1 VLAANR
7 HEEIIKL
14 INKDRFVKVSQ
25 LSKMF
30 DVSEETIRRDLDKLE
45 RDGLLKKLHGGA
57 VPMDI
62 ANVEGIKPVMERM
75 EEHAKEKALIA
86 RLALELIDEGDT
98 LILDSGSTT
107 LQLARILDNK
117 KVTVITN
124 DIGIAYELSTKE
136 NVSLIV
142 TGGNLNSKSLSM
154 VGTETA
160 KYLSSFNVN
169 KVFLSAS
176 GIKPSKGFTASNNSD
191 AVIKKVMIGSG
202 DKVICLAVHS
212 KVGRVS
218 LVSFADFK
226 DIDIIITD
234 RAVESVYEKTFRD
247 NNIALIIP

>member
-1 VLAANR
+1 MLAANR

-25 LSKMF
+25 LSKLF
-30 DVSEETIRRDLDKLE
+30 EVSEETIRRDLDKLE

-62 ANVEGIKPVMERM
+62 VNVEGIKPVTERI

-86 RLALELIDEGDT
+86 NLALDLINDGDT

-117 KVTVITN
+117 NVTVITN
-124 DIGIAYELSTKE
+124 DIGIAYELSFKE
-136 NVSLIV
+136 NIKLIV
-142 TGGNLNSKSLSM
+142 TGGSLNARSFSM
-154 VGTETA
+154 VGPETA
-160 KYLSSFNVN
+160 RYLGTFNVN
-169 KVFLSAS
+169 KVFLSTS
-176 GIKPSKGFTASNNSD
+176 GIKLNKGFTASNNLD
-191 AVIKKVMIGSG
+191 AFIKKIMIGSG
-202 DKVICLAVHS
+202 DKVICLADHS
-212 KVGRVS
+212 KIGRVS

-234 RAVESVYEKTFRD
+234 RAVELSYEKTFND